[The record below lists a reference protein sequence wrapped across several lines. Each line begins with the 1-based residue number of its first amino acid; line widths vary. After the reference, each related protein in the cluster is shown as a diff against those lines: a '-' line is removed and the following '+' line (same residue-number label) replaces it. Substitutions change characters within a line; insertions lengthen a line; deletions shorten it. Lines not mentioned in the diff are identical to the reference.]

1 MGRTVYVLLPDARER
16 EWIKATL
23 AKQAARV
30 VLLDDIGQL
39 PSGDTSDGNACLIV
53 SAEPLEDCAVQLIAD
68 LRDQGNSI
76 AVIALGSHA
85 VFRTAIDIARM
96 DATDFLERPLSERE
110 LLQAVQ
116 RTWDGQ

>member
-39 PSGDTSDGNACLIV
+39 SSGNACLIV

-110 LLQAVQ
+110 LLQALQ
-116 RTWDGQ
+116 RTWDRQ